1 MQTRREYLV
10 GLGLATPGRGRL
22 SAAAHAAIDKAVSEG
37 MTFSDMAKTSA
48 PVKSADVA
56 KTVKNT
62 EQDYFGE
69 TAQRLHDGGWYVE
82 ENGKR
87 REISGREVCRTCGY
101 SLDYQNCSSPTF
113 PAESGEMILV
123 MR

>member
-56 KTVKNT
+56 KT